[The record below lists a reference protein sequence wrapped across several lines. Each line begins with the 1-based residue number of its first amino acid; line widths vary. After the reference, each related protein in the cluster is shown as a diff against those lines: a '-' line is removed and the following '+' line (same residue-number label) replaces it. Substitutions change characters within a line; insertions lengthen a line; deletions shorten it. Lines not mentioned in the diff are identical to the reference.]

1 MFSVVVSITLQDLF
15 VGDSHLNGVEL
26 VSQKHV
32 IDIQD
37 QSYNY
42 QFYILHFDIHS
53 IHFTLTIVL
62 ILDAC
67 LDKFI
72 VRDLDCN

>member
-1 MFSVVVSITLQDLF
+1 MFSVVGSITLQDLF
-15 VGDSHLNGVEL
+15 VGDSLLNGVEL

-42 QFYILHFDIHS
+42 QFYILHFDIHG